1 VKARVEGKTETVGT
15 TAVPVKVTV
24 CGLLLALSV
33 MFTVPVRV
41 PDAWGVNVTL
51 IVQVPLSPKV
61 ELQVLE
67 EMVKSLLFVPLN
79 VKPVKPSVA
88 LPELVTVTG

>member
-1 VKARVEGKTETVGT
+1 MKARVEGKTETVGHQ
-15 TAVPVKVTV
+15 PLRREP
-24 CGLLLALSV
+24 GQLLALSV